1 MRIGLDIDDT
11 ISNTHFVLMKYAYLY
26 NKEHGNKPLLQYNTN
41 DFSKV
46 FGWND
51 EEVNAFFRT
60 YYLDALKELEPKHHA
75 KEVLAAL
82 RNLGHEIVFIT
93 IRNDRECGGEGEAKR
108 LTEEW
113 LKQYEIPYD
122 ELITAVFD
130 KKECCKQNSIDVF
143 MDDSFKN
150 CKAVSELGIK
160 TFMAMNCFNLELY
173 DEAITNIYRLDEFY
187 EKICNIK

>member
-60 YYLDALKELEPKHHA
+60 YYLDALKELEPKYHA
-75 KEVLAAL
+75 KEVLTAL
-82 RNLGHEIVFIT
+82 RNQGHEIVFIT
-93 IRNDRECGGEGEAKR
+93 IRNDRECGGEG
-108 LTEEW
+108 
-113 LKQYEIPYD
+113 
-122 ELITAVFD
+122 
-130 KKECCKQNSIDVF
+130 
-143 MDDSFKN
+143 
-150 CKAVSELGIK
+150 
-160 TFMAMNCFNLELY
+160 
-173 DEAITNIYRLDEFY
+173 
-187 EKICNIK
+187 